1 MATTFVPDFQPLTKE
16 FLLGNTE
23 QSTKGYD
30 YNFSDV
36 VGFDD
41 SMSQGSSGGVSVP
54 SLLQQNM
61 PSLDSSSFSS
71 NLFSRT
77 TPGYSAKADRKPDSS
92 VSSSASSAGSEG
104 SEEAGPVRKKASR
117 KTTASGASA
126 SSKASKT
133 GRAGAASKP
142 FNKKAEIAKMKAESA
157 ERLHRKRKRPT
168 SKREPLLDEFS
179 DEEEYNQAWSK
190 WREDRDHNNRS
201 VKRSRQR
208 AKQKKLEV
216 AKSTSSGSRGKARP
230 ESTENQL
237 NVARDDLRL
246 LAKAL
251 KKNFLNDTQQK
262 RVKTLLSMYDSDD
275 SGKMGS
281 ESSKSSKSSGSSRS
295 RR

>member
-1 MATTFVPDFQPLTKE
+1 M
-16 FLLGNTE
+16 
-23 QSTKGYD
+23 
-30 YNFSDV
+30 
-36 VGFDD
+36 
-41 SMSQGSSGGVSVP
+41 
-54 SLLQQNM
+54 LQ
-61 PSLDSSSFSS
+61 PSLDTSSFSS

-77 TPGYSAKADRKPDSS
+77 TPGYSAKAGSKPNAR
-92 VSSSASSAGSEG
+92 VARVATSASSVGSEG
-104 SEEAGPVRKKASR
+104 SEEAGPVRKTASR

-126 SSKASKT
+126 SFKASKT

-168 SKREPLLDEFS
+168 SKREPLPDEFS
-179 DEEEYNQAWSK
+179 DEEEYNHAWSK

-208 AKQKKLEV
+208 AKQKKIEAV
-216 AKSTSSGSRGKARP
+216 KSTSSGSRGNARP

-237 NVARDDLRL
+237 NVARDDLKL
-246 LAKAL
+246 LARAL
-251 KKNFLNDTQQK
+251 KKDFLNDAQQK

-275 SGKMGS
+275 SGRTGSS
-281 ESSKSSKSSGSSRS
+281 ESSKSSKSSRSSRS